1 MQRDFQPPEDHL
13 PGQLAAKL
21 EPKLQDALDHPAR
34 REVLRTLNRS
44 ARAQSTSELRA
55 ALQALRPTELRYH
68 LQVLRRSGVVAKD
81 PTDLNLAGR
90 AARYAS
96 EVVEDGEVRAVL
108 RATER
113 QDRERSEALASAGSS
128 PLLTMFRT
136 PRPVRTIRLR
146 SRARTRGDGS
156 SR

>member
-1 MQRDFQPPEDHL
+1 MQRNFGPPEDHL
-13 PGQLAAKL
+13 PGKLAAKL

-44 ARAQSTSELRA
+44 EGAQSTRELRA
-55 ALQALRPTELRYH
+55 ELQTLRPSQLRYH
-68 LQVLRRSGVVAKD
+68 LQVLRQSGAVVKD
-81 PTDLNLAGR
+81 STELIRAGG

-96 EVVEDGEVRAVL
+96 EVVEDEEVRAVL

-113 QDRERSEALASAGSS
+113 QDREQREALVRAHSS

-136 PRPVRTIRLR
+136 PRPVHTLRLR

-156 SR
+156 SK

>member
-1 MQRDFQPPEDHL
+1 MQRNFGPPEDHL

-55 ALQALRPTELRYH
+55 ELQALRPTQLRYH
-68 LQVLRRSGVVAKD
+68 LGVLRRSGVVVKD
-81 PTDLNLAGR
+81 PTDLNLAGQ

-96 EVVEDGEVRAVL
+96 EVIGDGEVRAIL

-113 QDRERSEALASAGSS
+113 QDREQREALAAAGNS
-128 PLLTMFRT
+128 PLVTMFRT

-146 SRARTRGDGS
+146 SRVRTRGDGRS
-156 SR
+156 K